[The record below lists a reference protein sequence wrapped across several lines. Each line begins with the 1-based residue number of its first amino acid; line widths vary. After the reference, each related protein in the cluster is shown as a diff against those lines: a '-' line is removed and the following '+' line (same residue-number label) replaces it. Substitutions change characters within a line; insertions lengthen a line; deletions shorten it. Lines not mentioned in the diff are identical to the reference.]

1 MIGLV
6 YMVDPNQLWTIVY
19 WTIACPKMSLLALL
33 GALYA
38 TMGLDRSR
46 DKAYGYYVIYFN
58 ELCLYF

>member
-19 WTIACPKMSLLALL
+19 WTIACPKMLLLALP

-38 TMGLDRSR
+38 TMRPDRPR
-46 DKAYGYYVIYFN
+46 DNANGYYVIYFN
-58 ELCLYF
+58 ELCVYF